1 MQQHLFDRHADRT
14 ARDSELMRGVELGLR
29 IARRAMRSYSHD
41 HSPKVFTQPRLLAC
55 LILKAYGA
63 RWDIETTHSAMKR
76 RLGSD
81 LTARTN
87 RTLKHEA
94 ALRALTYAII
104 V

>member
-1 MQQHLFDRHADRT
+1 MSCTPAARAADGSIGGDRRW
-14 ARDSELMRGVELGLR
+14 LMKERWSG
-29 IARRAMRSYSHD
+29 
-41 HSPKVFTQPRLLAC
+41 
-55 LILKAYGA
+55 YGA
-63 RWDIETTHSAMKR
+63 RWDTETTHRAMKR

-94 ALRALTYAII
+94 ALKALTYAII